1 MPFILTIAKDINGLI
16 LSLDYAEREQN
27 DTKFQLA
34 KGDGDKV
41 HEPKGS
47 FTG

>member
-1 MPFILTIAKDINGLI
+1 MLFIYQMQRTLMPKLI
-16 LSLDYAEREQN
+16 LSLDCAEREQIQ
-27 DTKFQLA
+27 KFQLA

-47 FTG
+47 LTF